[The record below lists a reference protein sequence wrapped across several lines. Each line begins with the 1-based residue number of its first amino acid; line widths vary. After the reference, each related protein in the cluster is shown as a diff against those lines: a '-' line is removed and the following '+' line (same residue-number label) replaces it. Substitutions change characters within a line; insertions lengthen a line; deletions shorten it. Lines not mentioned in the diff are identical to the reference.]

1 MVVSGCL
8 VVLAPVIVINAA
20 TEIYTFVQKQIP
32 LFPSLGSYRLSS
44 SCVLCHYLDL
54 SRTSLWT
61 FYLNFQQCQYFD
73 YVF

>member
-1 MVVSGCL
+1 MVVSL

-61 FYLNFQQCQYFD
+61 FFLKFPAVS
-73 YVF
+73 VF